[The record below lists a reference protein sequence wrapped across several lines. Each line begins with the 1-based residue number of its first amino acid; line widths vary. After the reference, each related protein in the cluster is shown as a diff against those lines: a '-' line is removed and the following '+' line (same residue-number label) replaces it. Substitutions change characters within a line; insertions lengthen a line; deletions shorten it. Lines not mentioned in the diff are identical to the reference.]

1 MITHPHPA
9 AGVARH
15 PLLLALLRTLGTVT
29 AVLVLYF
36 VLPLDRGFSAGTVG
50 WLVVGVLVMGLLV
63 AWQVR
68 SILLSRHPAVRA
80 IESVALSLPLF
91 LVLFAATYVVLAESE
106 AHAFTEPLTRVDSL
120 YFVVTVFAT
129 VGFGDIAPVSEGA
142 RVLVTVQMVGDLL
155 LIGLVFRVFLT
166 AVQQG
171 RQRAAEREG
180 SPPLTPGG

>member
-1 MITHPHPA
+1 VDGRSPTELA
-9 AGVARH
+9 LTRH
-15 PLLLALLRTLGTVT
+15 PLLVALLRTIGTVV

-36 VLPLDRGFSAGTVG
+36 VLPLDRGFSAGT
-50 WLVVGVLVMGLLV
+50 LAALAAGVLVLGLLM

-68 SILLSRHPAVRA
+68 SILRSRHPAVRA
-80 IESVALSLPLF
+80 VEAIALSLPLF
-91 LVLFAATYVVLAESE
+91 LLLFAGTYVVLSRSDPK
-106 AHAFTEPLTRVDSL
+106 AFTEPLSRVDSL
-120 YFVVTVFAT
+120 YFVVTVFST
-129 VGFGDIAPVSEGA
+129 VGFGDIAPVAEGA

-171 RQRAAEREG
+171 RQRAEQEG